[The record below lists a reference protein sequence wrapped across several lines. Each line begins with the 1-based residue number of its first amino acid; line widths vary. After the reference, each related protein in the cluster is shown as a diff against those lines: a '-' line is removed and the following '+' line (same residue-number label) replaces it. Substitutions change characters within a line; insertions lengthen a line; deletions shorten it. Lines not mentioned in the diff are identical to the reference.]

1 MTIVVSGMIGVG
13 KSSVATLIG
22 KELGLSVHYESVDD
36 NPILP
41 LFYTSTEAEQE
52 KNRYAF
58 LLQLHFLHTRFT
70 AIKKAIADGQSIL
83 DRSIYE
89 DHYFAKVNHELGRIS
104 ELELQVYEGILA
116 TMMAEIDEI
125 PVKAPD
131 LNIYL
136 KSSFDTVL
144 NRIGLRGRDFEQ
156 NQELVDYYRTLW
168 EGYDAWL
175 EKEYRASEVLVIDM
189 DEIDIVNNPD
199 NAMWLV
205 KQVQEKLNRQKQGQ
219 AV

>member
-22 KELGLSVHYESVDD
+22 EKLGLNVHYESVDD

-41 LFYTSTEAEQE
+41 LFYTSTEEEQE

-58 LLQLHFLHTRFT
+58 LLQLHFLHTRFS

-104 ELELQVYEGILA
+104 SLELQVYEGILS
-116 TMMAEIDEI
+116 TMMAEIEEI

-136 KSSFDTVL
+136 QSSFNTVME
-144 NRIGLRGRDFEQ
+144 RIGMRGREFEQ
-156 NQELVDYYRTLW
+156 NQALVDYYRTLW
-168 EGYDAWL
+168 EGYDSWL
-175 EKEYRASEVLVIDM
+175 YKEYQASDVLVIDM
-189 DEIDIVNNPD
+189 DELDVVNNPE
-199 NAMWLV
+199 NALWLV
-205 KQVQEKLNRQKQGQ
+205 KKVEEKLNIQKQVQ